1 MLFLSLFAFYLA
13 TDFTSGAD
21 NSRLR
26 SAIPA
31 YVTVVVEDE
40 WPRLAWQQRSAT
52 TDAALE
58 VLLREVAQTG
68 ASKDADARKALLD
81 MVLRIRNAHEDRIE
95 ISNDRTAVSK
105 WASVLYLPPW
115 GVATKASPR
124 ARERY
129 LCKFSGENGSYF

>member
-1 MLFLSLFAFYLA
+1 
-13 TDFTSGAD
+13 
-21 NSRLR
+21 
-26 SAIPA
+26 
-31 YVTVVVEDE
+31 VTVVVADE

-68 ASKDADARKALLD
+68 ASNAVARKALLD
-81 MVLRIRNAHEDRIE
+81 IVLRIRNAHEDRIE